1 MKFAL
6 VSDALPPGWSGTA
19 ILIGRLLGDVDP
31 AGYLLLRSDQGRYA
45 GEHIDALPA
54 RTHQL
59 PREWR
64 VRRAGRFGLR
74 MPASLANAGLGIAS
88 RSLQIRRNVKQER
101 CDAILVFTG
110 DFHDPPAAY
119 LASRSLR
126 LPLYFYMGDY
136 YAFREVHDPARRLL
150 SPRLERILV
159 TGAAGV
165 ACGNETLR
173 DALHERYGIEATVI
187 HHPCDLSLY
196 APRAADDDHPRR
208 ATGGSLRIVYTGT
221 VYEAHLDAFENL
233 FAAVARSEADRRP
246 ELHVYT
252 GQSAADLATKGL
264 RGTFTRHVHR
274 SGRALAEAQRSAD
287 ILFLPLA
294 FRSAY
299 PEVIRT
305 SAPMKFGEY
314 LAAGSPIL
322 AHAPASSFVA
332 EYCRRHECGL
342 VVDEPDPDA
351 LSQAV
356 NRLATDDGLRRRLV
370 ASARARAEQEF
381 GLQTARARF
390 AQWSGIG

>member
-74 MPASLANAGLGIAS
+74 IPASLANAGLGIAS

-165 ACGNETLR
+165 ACGNEALR
-173 DALHERYGIEATVI
+173 DALHERYGIEAAVI

-196 APRAADDDHPRR
+196 EPGAADDNPR
-208 ATGGSLRIVYTGT
+208 AETSSAIRIVYTGT

-233 FAAVARSEADRRP
+233 FSALARSKADRRA

-252 GQSAADLATKGL
+252 GQSDADLAEKGL
-264 RGTFTRHVHR
+264 RGCFTRHVHR
-274 SGRALAEAQRSAD
+274 SGRALAEAQQSAD

-322 AHAPASSFVA
+322 VHAPAGSFVT

-342 VVDEPDPDA
+342 VVDEPDRAA
-351 LSQAV
+351 LAEAIDL
-356 NRLATDDGLRRRLV
+356 LANDEGLRRRLV
-370 ASARARAEQEF
+370 ASARARAEEEF

-390 AQWSGIG
+390 VQWSGIG